1 MNKFKIIMSI
11 ILGLFALFFF
21 GIAPI
26 IGGVI
31 YAYYAYMELKQ
42 ELANYGLPFEITVI
56 IVTVITII
64 IVAIVKILKRR
75 KRKEVKFRRRGELTF
90 DKSDLY

>member
-26 IGGVI
+26 ICGVI

-42 ELANYGLPFEITVI
+42 ELANYGLPFETIVIATIT
-56 IVTVITII
+56 IVVII
-64 IVAIVKILKRR
+64 IVIIEILKRR